1 MRFTAGKSFSMI
13 LLLGILAIDLACT
26 KAPDDS
32 QLTSQIQSRLN
43 QDSGLHDKQI
53 AVQTSGGVVTLSG
66 TVENETQREAAARYA
81 SATPG
86 IKQVVNNLETASAS
100 ATRAP
105 SQMDQMA
112 QTPMPPP
119 APARR
124 SADPFSDSRRPST
137 PRHRH
142 RTEADSAEMAAAAPP
157 PAETY
162 DRVADENPAPAPAA
176 QAAPLPPATPPPPPR
191 KVTVPS
197 GTSMAIRLL
206 DPIDSETA
214 QPGQSFRA
222 TLDAPLPSDEEMAVP
237 SGYDVK
243 GHVVD
248 VKSAGKFAG
257 QSLLVLELDSISVGG
272 RLYGIEADPYRRQG
286 KNRTTN
292 TAEKVGAG
300 AVIGAIIG
308 GIAGGGKGAGIG
320 AAAGGGIGGGVQ
332 AAGKGQ
338 QINLPSETVL
348 SFTLRSPLTVT
359 LTDQGPDSGR
369 RKLEPPQ

>member
-1 MRFTAGKSFSMI
+1 MRFEAGKCFSVI
-13 LLLGILAIDLACT
+13 LLLSILSIGLACT

-32 QLTSQIQSRLN
+32 QLTSQIQSKLD

-53 AVQTSGGVVTLSG
+53 TVQTSGGVVTLSG

-86 IKQVVNNLETASAS
+86 IRQVVNNLETASAA
-100 ATRAP
+100 ATATHP
-105 SQMDQMA
+105 PDQMT
-112 QTPMPPP
+112 QSRMPPS
-119 APARR
+119 APARH
-124 SADPFSDSRRPST
+124 SAEPVTEKRRPSI
-137 PRHRH
+137 PRRRHRA
-142 RTEADSAEMAAAAPP
+142 EPDSTEMAADAPP
-157 PAETY
+157 PAVT
-162 DRVADENPAPAPAA
+162 DNTAANENSASTPAPQTAPAP
-176 QAAPLPPATPPPPPR
+176 QPPPPPR

-197 GTSMAIRLL
+197 GTSIAIRLL
-206 DPIDSETA
+206 DPIDSEKA
-214 QPGQSFRA
+214 QPGQTFRA
-222 TLDAPLPSDEEMAVP
+222 TLDAPLPTDGDVAVP

-243 GHVVD
+243 GHIVD

-257 QSLLVLELDSISVGG
+257 QSLLVLQLDSISVSGK
-272 RLYGIEADPYRRQG
+272 LYGIEADPYRREG

-292 TAEKVGAG
+292 TAKKVGAG

-320 AAAGGGIGGGVQ
+320 AAAGGGVGGGVQ

-338 QINLPSETVL
+338 QIILPFETVL

-359 LTDQGPDSGR
+359 LTDKGPDSGR
-369 RKLEPPQ
+369 RKLDTPQ

>member
-1 MRFTAGKSFSMI
+1 MRFRADRRFAVI
-13 LLLGILAIDLACT
+13 LLLGILAVGLACS

-32 QLTSQIQSRLN
+32 QLTSQIQSRLD

-53 AVQTSGGVVTLSG
+53 TVETTGGVVTLSG

-86 IKQVVNNLETASAS
+86 IKQVVNNLETRSAS
-100 ATRAP
+100 GTRAP
-105 SQMDQMA
+105 SQVDQMA
-112 QTPMPPP
+112 QAPMPPR
-119 APARR
+119 APVRR
-124 SADPFSDSRRPST
+124 SSEPFSDKPRPST
-137 PRHRH
+137 PRHRQ
-142 RTEADSAEMAAAAPP
+142 RPQPDSTEMAANAPP
-157 PAETY
+157 QAEAETS
-162 DRVADENPAPAPAA
+162 RADENPAPAPAA
-176 QAAPLPPATPPPPPR
+176 QAAPASQPTPPPPPR
-191 KVTVPS
+191 KVTVAS

-206 DPIDSETA
+206 DPIDSEKA
-214 QPGQSFRA
+214 QPGETFRA
-222 TLDAPLPSDEEMAVP
+222 TLDAPLPSDGDVAVP

-243 GHVVD
+243 GHIVD

-257 QSLLVLELDSISVGG
+257 QSLLVLQLDSISVGG
-272 RLYGIEADPYRRQG
+272 KSYGIEADPYRRQG
-286 KNRTTN
+286 KNRSTN

-320 AAAGGGIGGGVQ
+320 AAAGGGVGGGVQ

-338 QINLPSETVL
+338 QIILPSETVL
-348 SFTLRSPLTVT
+348 SFNLRSPLTVT

-369 RKLEPPQ
+369 RRLDAPQ

>member
-1 MRFTAGKSFSMI
+1 
-13 LLLGILAIDLACT
+13 LACT

-32 QLTSQIQSRLN
+32 QLTSQIQSKLN

-53 AVQTSGGVVTLSG
+53 TVQTAGGVVTLSG

-86 IKQVVNNLETASAS
+86 IKEVVNNLETASAS
-100 ATRAP
+100 AKPA
-105 SQMDQMA
+105 SDQMA
-112 QTPMPPP
+112 QAPPP
-119 APARR
+119 APARP
-124 SADPFSDSRRPST
+124 SAKPFSDKPRPST

-142 RTEADSAEMAAAAPP
+142 RMEPDSTEMATAAPP
-157 PAETY
+157 PSETHN
-162 DRVADENPAPAPAA
+162 RAVDESSAPAPAA
-176 QAAPLPPATPPPPPR
+176 QAAPAPQPPPPPPPR

-197 GTSMAIRLL
+197 GTSIAIRLL
-206 DPIDSETA
+206 DPIDSEKA
-214 QPGQSFRA
+214 QPGQTFRA
-222 TLDAPLPSDEEMAVP
+222 TLDAPLPSDGDVAVP

-286 KNRTTN
+286 KNRSTN

-320 AAAGGGIGGGVQ
+320 AAAGGGVGGGVQ

-338 QINLPSETVL
+338 QIVLPSETVL
-348 SFTLRSPLTVT
+348 SFNLRSPLTVT
-359 LTDQGPDSGR
+359 LTDKGPDSGR
-369 RKLEPPQ
+369 QKLDAPQ

>member
-1 MRFTAGKSFSMI
+1 MTFKARKCSSVI
-13 LLLGILAIDLACT
+13 LLLGILAIGLACT

-32 QLTSQIQSRLN
+32 QLTSQIQSKLN

-53 AVQTSGGVVTLSG
+53 TVQTASGVVTLSG
-66 TVENETQREAAARYA
+66 TVDNETQREAAARYA

-86 IKQVVNNLETASAS
+86 IKQVVNNLETASA
-100 ATRAP
+100 AAP
-105 SQMDQMA
+105 PAANQMA
-112 QTPMPPP
+112 QAPP
-119 APARR
+119 APAR
-124 SADPFSDSRRPST
+124 PTPEPVKEKRRPST

-142 RTEADSAEMAAAAPP
+142 QTQPDSTEMAAATPP
-157 PAETY
+157 PAHNTA
-162 DRVADENPAPAPAA
+162 ADPTPAPAPIA
-176 QAAPLPPATPPPPPR
+176 QTAPAPQPPPPPPPR
-191 KVTVPS
+191 RVTVPS

-206 DPIDSETA
+206 DPIDSEKA
-214 QPGQSFRA
+214 QPGQTFRA
-222 TLDAPLPSDEEMAVP
+222 TLDAPLPTDGDVAVP
-237 SGYDVK
+237 SGYNVK

-286 KNRTTN
+286 KNRSTN

-320 AAAGGGIGGGVQ
+320 AAAGGGVGGGVQ

-338 QINLPSETVL
+338 QIVLPSETVL

-359 LTDQGPDSGR
+359 LSDKGPESGR
-369 RKLEPPQ
+369 QKLEPPQ

>member
-1 MRFTAGKSFSMI
+1 MRFKAGKCFSVI
-13 LLLGILAIDLACT
+13 LLLGILASGLACT
-26 KAPDDS
+26 RAPDDS
-32 QLTSQIQSRLN
+32 QLTSQIQSKLN

-53 AVQTSGGVVTLSG
+53 TVQTAGGVVTLSG

-86 IKQVVNNLETASAS
+86 IKEVVNNLETASAA
-100 ATRAP
+100 ATPAA
-105 SQMDQMA
+105 DQMA
-112 QTPMPPP
+112 QAPPP

-124 SADPFSDSRRPST
+124 SAEPSSDRRRAST
-137 PRHRH
+137 SRHRR
-142 RTEADSAEMAAAAPP
+142 RTAPDSTEMASAAPP
-157 PAETY
+157 PAES
-162 DRVADENPAPAPAA
+162 ANPAANENSAPAPAA
-176 QAAPLPPATPPPPPR
+176 QAAPAPLPPPQPPPR

-206 DPIDSETA
+206 DPIDSERA
-214 QPGQSFRA
+214 QPGQTFRA
-222 TLDAPLPSDEEMAVP
+222 TLDAPLPSDGDVAVP

-286 KNRTTN
+286 KNRSTN

-320 AAAGGGIGGGVQ
+320 AVAGGGVGGGVQ

-338 QINLPSETVL
+338 QIILPSETVL

-359 LTDQGPDSGR
+359 LTDKGPDSGR
-369 RKLEPPQ
+369 RKLDTPQ